1 MIGEKVLEVFRAHN
15 VECVE
20 SGPNVARG
28 NFNLRCPWCGD
39 NDPSWHLGVNKQT
52 GYYGCWRSA
61 VHRGKN
67 PAILVAQVLGC
78 SISLAYDM
86 LDGSAVVMNPNS
98 MQDVVSSLTQVP
110 VSKVK
115 SQQEVLLSQ
124 FRKISTTDVATKRV
138 YRYLRSRFAE
148 STKTVISRYTLR
160 AGISGEYKDRVIFPV
175 FENGEVVTFTA
186 RSIYPEAELRYKNLP
201 VAESV
206 VDLKSTLFNYDALLT
221 FGKVLVITEGPVD
234 ALKLDLYGA
243 EQGIRAVALCG
254 IAPTAEQL
262 QILWNYSV
270 NFDKV
275 TVGFDNEF
283 EFEAL
288 HVARQID
295 GRRVVGINCCPAPW
309 KDFGAMNKKA
319 VKQFLSYL

>member
-1 MIGEKVLEVFRAHN
+1 
-15 VECVE
+15 
-20 SGPNVARG
+20 
-28 NFNLRCPWCGD
+28 
-39 NDPSWHLGVNKQT
+39 
-52 GYYGCWRSA
+52 
-61 VHRGKN
+61 
-67 PAILVAQVLGC
+67 
-78 SISLAYDM
+78 
-86 LDGSAVVMNPNS
+86 
-98 MQDVVSSLTQVP
+98 
-110 VSKVK
+110 
-115 SQQEVLLSQ
+115 
-124 FRKISTTDVATKRV
+124 
-138 YRYLRSRFAE
+138 
-148 STKTVISRYTLR
+148 VISRYTLR